1 VDLRQYFRKLE
12 QIEAAMIE
20 AYQVVVS
27 LETADGGK
35 PGMISEVTRAN
46 AAKLLVEGRA
56 VLASEE
62 QKQQFLASQ
71 KAAKEAAEQLEAA
84 RRLQFAILSEA
95 DLARLPGRKNHSQH
109 K

>member
-35 PGMISEVTRAN
+35 PGLISEVSRAN

-56 VLASEE
+56 VLATEE
-62 QKQQFLASQ
+62 QKEQFASAQQ
-71 KAAKEAAEQLEAA
+71 AAKEAAEQLEMA
-84 RRLQFAILSEA
+84 RRLQVAILSEA
-95 DLARLPGRKNHSQH
+95 DLARLPGRKNSSYQ